1 MAITLHTLRAPTLS
15 GDEIAEVLQA
25 QAGFTVSTDI
35 KPVLA
40 TYGCGPCVALGGYDP
55 TNQIAFLIHFSNA
68 REIIASSG
76 LILLNIRKLAKEPI
90 VRPIQLHL
98 RGGIKE
104 GSEDIIKAIK
114 TWMRQTCF
122 PMEIISEDILHGE
135 SCLESK
141 SLLIDSR
148 NGAVS
153 EYDPMTN
160 PKSRDP
166 ELYDVM
172 AAKMSAFEPKITVV
186 YAPKTPPLDLASL
199 L

>member
-1 MAITLHTLRAPTLS
+1 
-15 GDEIAEVLQA
+15 
-25 QAGFTVSTDI
+25 
-35 KPVLA
+35 
-40 TYGCGPCVALGGYDP
+40 
-55 TNQIAFLIHFSNA
+55 
-68 REIIASSG
+68 
-76 LILLNIRKLAKEPI
+76 
-90 VRPIQLHL
+90 
-98 RGGIKE
+98 
-104 GSEDIIKAIK
+104 
-114 TWMRQTCF
+114 
-122 PMEIISEDILHGE
+122 MEIISEDILHGE

>member
-76 LILLNIRKLAKEPI
+76 LILLNIQKLAKEPI
-90 VRPIQLHL
+90 VRPIQIHL

-104 GSEDIIKAIK
+104 ESEDIIEAIK
-114 TWMRQTCF
+114 TWMSRTCF
-122 PMEIISEDILHGE
+122 PMQIISEDILHGE
-135 SCLESK
+135 SCFESK

-160 PKSRDP
+160 PKSRAAEP
-166 ELYDVM
+166 YDVM
-172 AAKMSAFEPKITVV
+172 SAMMSAFEPKIRVV
-186 YAPKTPPLDLASL
+186 YAPKTPPLGLASL